1 MTIGT
6 QNTGMTQPGFVRA
19 IKKSLRAAEI
29 CETLGTG
36 GQVIFQSEHMHHY
49 SGRNRLSLR
58 MAMKELREIYI
69 PDYEL
74 DQAMALVG
82 TLGGSVKITE
92 TNEEC
97 DAWIIMW
104 LTHSRP
110 LGVIVL
116 PVSTFIFTILHLIQ
130 DVGP

>member
-1 MTIGT
+1 
-6 QNTGMTQPGFVRA
+6 
-19 IKKSLRAAEI
+19 
-29 CETLGTG
+29 
-36 GQVIFQSEHMHHY
+36 
-49 SGRNRLSLR
+49 